1 MAFTREWHN
10 IANHETAKSC
20 LRTGILLL
28 SAIEHVHT
36 LRPVSGGREVDLGA
50 VEMIIDRRDLQ
61 GPIFLQG
68 YNISDQGL
76 REELP
81 QLYITHSNVAHSF
94 RSLKPK
100 ERVNREY
107 TCSQYY

>member
-20 LRTGILLL
+20 PRTGILLL

-50 VEMIIDRRDLQ
+50 VEMIIDRRDLR

-76 REELP
+76 REKLP
-81 QLYITHSNVAHSF
+81 QFYIIHGNVDHLL
-94 RSLKPK
+94 RSLRFN
-100 ERVNREY
+100 EIQD
-107 TCSQYY
+107 QYEL